1 MESQGPEYGNWVPK
15 SALIGL
21 WAGALA
27 CACLAAIA
35 AAAMPEGTA
44 KLVSSLPLL
53 AGGAL
58 FAVQG
63 ARMQL
68 RYRVLGLADR
78 QSAWKIVSGI
88 ADEVHI
94 PEGGYGLD
102 VGCGSAALTIA
113 CAKRN
118 PGARMAGVDLW
129 GKGNSFLEEV
139 CRHKAEAEG
148 VSNAAFEYGDAAKL
162 DFLDETFDA
171 AVSSYVYH
179 TISCPD
185 RQKLLRETLA
195 TLKRGG
201 TFVLHD
207 TFTEELF
214 GDMEAFVQELLES
227 GYEMVELI
235 DTADG
240 RFMERTEAEKLVLAG
255 SALLIGRK

>member
-1 MESQGPEYGNWVPK
+1 MERQGPEYGNWVPK

-27 CACLAAIA
+27 CACLAAIS

-44 KLVSSLPLL
+44 KLVSSLLFL

-68 RYRVLGLADR
+68 RYRALGLADGLL
-78 QSAWKIVSGI
+78 AWKIVSGI

-102 VGCGSAALTIA
+102 VGCGSGALTIA

-129 GKGNSFLEEV
+129 GKGNPSSEEA
-139 CRHKAEAEG
+139 CRHNAEAEG
-148 VSNAAFEYGDAAKL
+148 VANAAFEYGNAAKL
-162 DFLDETFDA
+162 DFLNETFDVV
-171 AVSSYVYH
+171 VSNYV
-179 TISCPD
+179 
-185 RQKLLRETLA
+185 
-195 TLKRGG
+195 
-201 TFVLHD
+201 
-207 TFTEELF
+207 
-214 GDMEAFVQELLES
+214 
-227 GYEMVELI
+227 
-235 DTADG
+235 
-240 RFMERTEAEKLVLAG
+240 
-255 SALLIGRK
+255 